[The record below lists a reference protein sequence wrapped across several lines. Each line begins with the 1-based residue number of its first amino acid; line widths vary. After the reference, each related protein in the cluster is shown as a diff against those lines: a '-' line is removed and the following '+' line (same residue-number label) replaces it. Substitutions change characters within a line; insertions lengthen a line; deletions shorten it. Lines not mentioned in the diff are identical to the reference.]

1 MGEKWF
7 NLLQAC
13 VIVGGLVWY
22 AAVSTTNAKNVREDL
37 AAVLNNQQLQTN
49 VHSHLTTLIQDNRV
63 GVLVSTKDIASNT
76 YRIERLEERSKD

>member
-1 MGEKWF
+1 MGERWF

-22 AAVSTTNAKNVREDL
+22 AAVSSTNTQNVREDL
-37 AAVLNNQQLQTN
+37 AQVLDNQRNQTN
-49 VHSHLTTLIQDNRV
+49 IHSHLSTLIQDNRV

-76 YRIERLEERSKD
+76 YRIERLEGK